1 MGKKRVF
8 YVIEAKT
15 FENLQDVKRL
25 LGMHSMDSVQQER
38 LEAVLDKIIKDIA
51 VETGRAHAKKIMD
64 GRA

>member
-1 MGKKRVF
+1 
-8 YVIEAKT
+8 
-15 FENLQDVKRL
+15 
-25 LGMHSMDSVQQER
+25 MHSMDSVQQER